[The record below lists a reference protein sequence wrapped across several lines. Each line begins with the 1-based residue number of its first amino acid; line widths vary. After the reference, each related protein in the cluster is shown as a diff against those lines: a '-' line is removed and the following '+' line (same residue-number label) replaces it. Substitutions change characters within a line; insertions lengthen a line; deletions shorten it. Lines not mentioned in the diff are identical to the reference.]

1 MKVAIIGAGAAGCFC
16 AVSIKQMN
24 PSTEVTVFERA
35 VRPMAKLS
43 ITGGGRCNLTN
54 TFRDISHLQ
63 QAYPRGWRLMQ
74 RLFRRFSP
82 EDTCRWWE
90 REGVELVTQKDQCI
104 FPRSQD
110 AGQVVKTLSRL
121 MHESGVKL
129 ITGSRITELP
139 QGYDAFV
146 ITTGGSPHL
155 SPLVLSLPGATTD
168 SFTVSPVPSLF
179 ALNIDDAS
187 LQSLMGTTIDDA
199 RVSIAGTKFQAEGT
213 LLITHFG
220 TSGPA
225 ILRLSSYAARHL
237 HEQQYKVTLSINWMQ
252 GENEEAVRASL
263 QNYLHSNR
271 LVANHH
277 PQHLTERHWT
287 MLLRRA
293 NIPETCRWD
302 KVNRKELNR
311 LVSILTADTYV
322 VTGRRTH
329 KAEFV
334 TCGGVAL
341 QSVNP
346 DTLALRALP
355 NVYLAGEVLDIDGIT
370 GGFNLQAAWTTGRI
384 VAQSISQRAAEPLST
399 NAL

>member
-1 MKVAIIGAGAAGCFC
+1 
-16 AVSIKQMN
+16 MN
-24 PSTEVTVFERA
+24 PSIEVTIFERA

-82 EDTCRWWE
+82 EDTFQWWE
-90 REGVELVTQKDQCI
+90 REGVELVTQEDQCI

-110 AGQVVKTLSRL
+110 AGQVVRTLSRL
-121 MHESGVKL
+121 MHESNVKL

-155 SPLVLSLPGATTD
+155 SPLILSLPGATAD

-187 LQSLMGTTIDDA
+187 LQSLMGTTIDDV

-220 TSGPA
+220 MSGPA

-271 LVANHH
+271 LVANYH
-277 PQHLTERHWT
+277 PLHLTERHWT

-370 GGFNLQAAWTTGRI
+370 GGFNLQAAWTTGWI
-384 VAQSISQRAAEPLST
+384 VAQSISQRAAEPLSN